1 MKSKF
6 LQKLSK
12 LWFINSIWM
21 KKKVIFLFIGFQS
34 FVAFSQ
40 QKSINQKVEDLL
52 KQMTLEEKINTD
64 LKAAMLSKNEAAL
77 RGLRAVKSALLLAK
91 TSGANGVSA
100 EDEFKILQKL
110 VKQRKESVDIYK
122 QQNREDLAKSEVEE
136 IEVIEKYLQQMMG
149 EEEIKNG
156 IQAIIAQVGAKGP
169 GDLGKVMGA
178 ASKNFAGKADNK
190 LVSQLVKDLLA
201 AM

>member
-1 MKSKF
+1 MS
-6 LQKLSK
+6 
-12 LWFINSIWM
+12 
-21 KKKVIFLFIGFQS
+21 
-34 FVAFSQ
+34 
-40 QKSINQKVEDLL
+40 
-52 KQMTLEEKINTD
+52 LEEKINTD

-91 TSGANGVSA
+91 TSGTDGVSA
-100 EDEFKILQKL
+100 EDEIKILQKL
-110 VKQRKESVDIYK
+110 VKQRKESVEIYK
-122 QQNREDLAKSEVEE
+122 QQNREDLAKGEIEE
-136 IEVIEKYLQQMMG
+136 IGIIEKYLPQMMS
-149 EEEIKNG
+149 EAEIKTG

-190 LVSQLVKDLLA
+190 MVSQLVKDLLS